1 MEPDKMQQGSGL
13 QQPSNKAFAHV
24 EVTELN
30 MIAGGITH
38 RSCGDKGLQE
48 LHAAGGKCESH

>member
-1 MEPDKMQQGSGL
+1 MQQGSGL

-48 LHAAGGKCESH
+48 LHTAGGKCESH